1 MAKIRL
7 INTTKINGSF
17 VEGGTILEIGID
29 LTKEE
34 AKNLK
39 NQSIAEDFLSIEEI
53 EEVKIEQA
61 SLIET
66 LTAEKADLEKKLEVE
81 TTKNKT
87 LTAEKADLE
96 KKIKALEEPKK

>member
-66 LTAEKADLEKKLEVE
+66 LTAEKADLEKQLEIE
-81 TTKNKT
+81 KAQNKT

-96 KKIKALEEPKK
+96 KKFKALEKPEK

>member
-7 INTTKINGSF
+7 VNTTKINGSF
-17 VEGGTILEIGID
+17 VEGGAVLEIGTDIS
-29 LTKEE
+29 KEE

-39 NQSIAEDFLSIEEI
+39 NQNIAEDFLSIEEI
-53 EEVKIEQA
+53 EEVKVEQT

-66 LTAEKADLEKKLEVE
+66 LTAEKADLEKQLEIE
-81 TTKNKT
+81 KAQNKT

-96 KKIKALEEPKK
+96 KKIKALEKPEK